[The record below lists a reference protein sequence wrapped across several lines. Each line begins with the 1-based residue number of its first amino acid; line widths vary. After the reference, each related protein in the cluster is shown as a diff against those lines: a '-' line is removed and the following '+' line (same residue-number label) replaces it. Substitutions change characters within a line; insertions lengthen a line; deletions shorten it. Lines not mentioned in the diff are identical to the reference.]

1 MSFAALAASA
11 AEKTSEIPKL
21 EGLFLILVIFCGA
34 LLALPIVLFIVLPI
48 IRKCKAS
55 SKKKQEKLFLLR
67 QYGAQISDKFTL
79 LSGLPLSSGTVC
91 TVMIAPNG
99 YIFLY
104 DNKTYQL
111 AFDKIH
117 DVILHENYKE
127 FLQPYGLDSS
137 LRIQSQ
143 RVSSTSY
150 TLNFLYK
157 DGDFINEIIFS
168 CPSKAR
174 GEPFANVFTRR
185 SRPQESVIL

>member
-1 MSFAALAASA
+1 
-11 AEKTSEIPKL
+11 
-21 EGLFLILVIFCGA
+21 
-34 LLALPIVLFIVLPI
+34 
-48 IRKCKAS
+48 
-55 SKKKQEKLFLLR
+55 
-67 QYGAQISDKFTL
+67 
-79 LSGLPLSSGTVC
+79 
-91 TVMIAPNG
+91 MIAPNG

-168 CPSKAR
+168 CPSRHEASLLQTCLKTFSPT
-174 GEPFANVFTRR
+174 GICNFIKPKLYGT
-185 SRPQESVIL
+185 LL

>member
-1 MSFAALAASA
+1 
-11 AEKTSEIPKL
+11 
-21 EGLFLILVIFCGA
+21 
-34 LLALPIVLFIVLPI
+34 
-48 IRKCKAS
+48 
-55 SKKKQEKLFLLR
+55 
-67 QYGAQISDKFTL
+67 
-79 LSGLPLSSGTVC
+79 
-91 TVMIAPNG
+91 MIAPNG

-174 GEPFANVFTRR
+174 GEPFANVFKRR